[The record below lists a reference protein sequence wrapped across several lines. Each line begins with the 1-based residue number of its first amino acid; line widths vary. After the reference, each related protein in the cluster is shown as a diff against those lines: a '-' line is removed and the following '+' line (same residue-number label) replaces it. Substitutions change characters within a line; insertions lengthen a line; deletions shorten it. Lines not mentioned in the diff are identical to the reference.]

1 MTNFKQDAV
10 HSTTTQAVGQSAG
23 ASVEQRLDF
32 MQLTKTDRDGIRSLK
47 ALVDRELPKGLD
59 KFYAQLRETPE
70 VRRFFASDEHISRAK
85 GAQVNHWSNISEG
98 DFSADYVAKVRT
110 IGTVHAR
117 IGLEPR
123 WYIGGYAIVLDHLIQ
138 EVVRD
143 AFAGQGLFGKGR
155 AKAEETGRVLGALVK
170 AVMLDMDLAISV
182 YIDEAEAAKQ
192 KAQAEAIAAERN
204 LVCDIFG
211 EAMARIA
218 AKDLTH
224 CMAHDVPMA
233 YHSVCSDFNNAT
245 QELAATIG
253 AIEAGMH
260 QINNGSEE
268 IRQAAADL
276 AKRTERQ
283 AASLEETAASLDE
296 ITTTV
301 GDSTRR
307 AGEAGLLVA
316 RMKSGAEHSGEIVK
330 QAVSAMDAIEASSS
344 AIGNIIGVIDNIA
357 FQTNLLALNAGVEA
371 ARAGEAGKGFAVV
384 AQEVRELAQRS
395 AQAAREIKELITR
408 SGEQVRSGVA
418 LVGHTGEALQ
428 GIATDVGELTHHIGA
443 IVLAAREQSTAL
455 TEINTA
461 VNSMDQATQQ
471 NAAMVEQSTAATHA
485 LTAEIGRIVEMI
497 RQFSTDKADPRAAG
511 ARSGAA
517 GRRSAA

>member
-1 MTNFKQDAV
+1 MTNFKQDTV
-10 HSTTTQAVGQSAG
+10 HSTTTHAVEPSAG
-23 ASVEQRLDF
+23 ENIEQRLDF
-32 MQLTKTDRDGIRSLK
+32 MQLSKTDREGIRSLK

-59 KFYAQLRETPE
+59 KFYAQMRKTQE
-70 VRRFFASDEHISRAK
+70 VRRFFSSDEHIDRAK
-85 GAQVNHWSNISEG
+85 GAQVNHWSKISQG

-123 WYIGGYAIVLDHLIQ
+123 WYIGGYAIVLDHLVQ
-138 EVVRD
+138 EVVRH
-143 AFAGQGLFGKGR
+143 AFAGQGMFGKGR
-155 AKAEETGRVLGALVK
+155 AKTEETGRVLGALVK

-204 LVCDIFG
+204 LVCEIFG

-224 CMAHDVPMA
+224 CMAHDVPEA
-233 YHSVCSDFNNAT
+233 YHPVCSDFNNAT

-253 AIEAGMH
+253 AIETGMR
-260 QINNGSEE
+260 QINSGSEE
-268 IRQAAADL
+268 IRQAAEDL

-307 AGEAGLLVA
+307 AGEASLLVE
-316 RMKSGAEHSGEIVK
+316 RMKNGAEDSGEIVK
-330 QAVSAMDAIEASSS
+330 QAVSAMDAIEASST

-395 AQAAREIKELITR
+395 AQAAREIKDLITR
-408 SGEQVRSGVA
+408 SGEQVRNGVE
-418 LVGHTGEALQ
+418 LVGNTGEALQ
-428 GIATDVGELTHHIGA
+428 AIVTDVGELSHHISA
-443 IVLAAREQSTAL
+443 IVQAAREQSTAL

-485 LTAEIGRIVEMI
+485 LTGEIGRIVGMI
-497 RQFSTDKADPRAAG
+497 RQFETGNPALILGKDAPGD
-511 ARSGAA
+511 
-517 GRRSAA
+517 GRRRPAA